1 MAMKLVI
8 IVCAGGPLVVVVFG
22 GEDCNVGNN
31 GDQGDDGSTCGG
43 DDIFKA
49 CDNVGDVGNDGVCVS
64 CTSCGGDGVGMQVM
78 LLKLLIIFYVGD
90 T

>member
-1 MAMKLVI
+1 MLVI
-8 IVCAGGPLVVVVFG
+8 MVTKEMITVCA
-22 GEDCNVGNN
+22 
-31 GDQGDDGSTCGG
+31 GSTCGG